1 MIKGLNFYRTM
12 YDQVNIFNGDYANVE
27 QTANVDESLNFGVDE
42 SEEDVSEI
50 VDSERKIFLN
60 INKSISQELS
70 IVLIGILAIQMAILI
85 SK

>member
-1 MIKGLNFYRTM
+1 MVEGLNFYRTM
-12 YDQVNIFNGDYANVE
+12 YDQVNVFSGNYIPVE
-27 QTANVDESLNFGVDE
+27 QTANVDEDINVGVNDAE
-42 SEEDVSEI
+42 KLPTENEQKNSN
-50 VDSERKIFLN
+50 IFFN